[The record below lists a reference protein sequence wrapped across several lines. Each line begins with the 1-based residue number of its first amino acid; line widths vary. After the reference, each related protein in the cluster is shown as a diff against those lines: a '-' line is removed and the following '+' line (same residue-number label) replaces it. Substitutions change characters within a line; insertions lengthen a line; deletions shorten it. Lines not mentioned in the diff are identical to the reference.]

1 MRKQEQKGKITALYE
16 RLSHD
21 DGQSDESVSV
31 ENQKRIR
38 VAFGNLICYTIK
50 IQAKEFINMRQ
61 GILK

>member
-1 MRKQEQKGKITALYE
+1 MRKQEQKGKIKGGAVTEKIYL
-16 RLSHD
+16 
-21 DGQSDESVSV
+21 
-31 ENQKRIR
+31 NR